1 MITNVCNVTHHCC
14 IRAKHNRTSMP
25 NTCSIS
31 LLRRSLLSIL
41 IGCYDVH
48 FVGAK
53 MSFTAS
59 YPPHQSWPSSSSSSR
74 CVGESSLFSSFQLNP
89 PGSICWFLPAENQR
103 ARWRKYTVRPTHTKE
118 KHTHTHICNKV
129 DNSYVIPA
137 QSSVLRYQP
146 LRKRATREIWM
157 NINRYVRCPQLS
169 LSDLFSVSLFCCRS
183 TSLVIV

>member
-74 CVGESSLFSSFQLNP
+74 CVGESSLFSSFQLILLVASVDSYQQRINA
-89 PGSICWFLPAENQR
+89 LDDENIPFVQ
-103 ARWRKYTVRPTHTKE
+103 PTQK
-118 KHTHTHICNKV
+118 KNTHTHICNKV